1 MKSVVT
7 KRKENTMGYKDE
19 EIMAEKKA
27 AALKKIQELE
37 GKKLEAQLKESIY
50 DECIHVDDKEIR
62 FSRRTFADL
71 GISIYMPETFEQMEE
86 EVKEALYPLKSAPKY
101 VFVDYEIPFQITLN
115 QTKHKVPDE
124 GMSRF
129 MDISSKIIENQGPK
143 AKVLGKGVVR
153 IKEHNVGILEVATR
167 AIDGNVHNVMFNISI
182 NGQIVMGNIHFPAP
196 YVKRLAVVAKEM
208 MDSIEFIEDAKQSGD
223 MSS

>member
-1 MKSVVT
+1 
-7 KRKENTMGYKDE
+7 MGYKDE

-37 GKKLEAQLKESIY
+37 GKKLEVQLKESIY

-71 GISIYMPETFEQMEE
+71 GISIYMPETFEPMEK
-86 EVKEALYPLKSAPKY
+86 EVKEAFYPLKNAPKY

-115 QTKHKVPDE
+115 RTEHKVPDE

-153 IKEHNVGILEVATR
+153 IKDHNVVILEVATR

-208 MDSIEFIEDAKQSGD
+208 MDSIEFIEDAKEA
-223 MSS
+223 